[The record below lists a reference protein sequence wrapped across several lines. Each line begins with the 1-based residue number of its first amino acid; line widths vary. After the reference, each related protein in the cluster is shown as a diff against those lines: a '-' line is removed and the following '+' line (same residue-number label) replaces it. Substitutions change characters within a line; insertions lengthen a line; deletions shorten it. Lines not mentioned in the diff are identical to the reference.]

1 MKKSTIKTFK
11 RFIKEEKEK
20 YYTLDLYQDMT
31 KDEVVYYSNQLLQLT
46 LKMLKNTDVVVTV
59 EPVID
64 SEEE

>member
-31 KDEVVYYSNQLLQLT
+31 KEDVVYYMNELLPLT
-46 LKMLKNTDVVVTV
+46 IKMLKNSDVLITV
-59 EPVID
+59 EPILD
-64 SEEE
+64 SEET